1 MSKYAIITPEQL
13 KAAETKLGFKPG
25 EMAKRLKTPRRTYQD
40 WIAGKRPI
48 SGACDTAVELL
59 LREDA
64 RFMAN
69 IGGKDTREAK
79 GGPRISDLA
88 MMIKLLCRALLKAA
102 PNHLLPIKYMEYLK
116 RHNLQGSPLREDHQT
131 TSEGETA

>member
-1 MSKYAIITPEQL
+1 MASRYQIITPEQL
-13 KAAETKLGFKPG
+13 KAAETQLGLKPG

-40 WIAGKRPI
+40 WVAGKRPI

-69 IGGKDTREAK
+69 IGGKDTK
-79 GGPRISDLA
+79 DTVRIHDLA
-88 MMIKLLCRALLKAA
+88 MMVKLLCRALLKAV
-102 PNHLLPIKYMEYLK
+102 PNH
-116 RHNLQGSPLREDHQT
+116 HLRNTIRTVTAQISQT
-131 TSEGETA
+131 WATLRRVDNAGTSL

>member
-1 MSKYAIITPEQL
+1 MASKYAIITPEEL
-13 KAAETKLGFKPG
+13 KAAETQLGLKPG

-69 IGGKDTREAK
+69 IGGKDTK
-79 GGPRISDLA
+79 DQVRIHDLA
-88 MMIKLLCRALLKAA
+88 MMVKLLCRALLKAV
-102 PNHLLPIKYMEYLK
+102 PNHLLPLKYMDYLT
-116 RHNLQGSPLREDHQT
+116 RHNLQGSPLREGQ
-131 TSEGETA
+131 EA